1 MKEKV
6 AVATVNGKAYF
17 LVVNEL
23 KEHNIPFISLIPGQT
38 VPAEAKV
45 TITTEKEK
53 PLVGQGKILVF
64 KDEADLEVLE
74 SEVKCILQGK
84 ENYEKIIVGL
94 DPGQAT
100 GLVVVADGKVIEQGN
115 CYSTKEVIDSISKV
129 IRPVNFL
136 LTNVTVKIGNGV
148 PIYREL
154 LEELDSAMPP
164 QVVLEVVGEA
174 GTNKPLKENRRSR
187 KVRHI
192 SSAIRIAGRAGYIA
206 PRRKKTTATNN
217 PTQ

>member
-23 KEHNIPFISLIPGQT
+23 KEQNIPFLSLIPGES
-38 VPAEAKV
+38 VPADIKV
-45 TITTEKEK
+45 VVTTEKER
-53 PLVGQGKILVF
+53 PLLKGEKILVF
-64 KDEADLEVLE
+64 KDEADLEGFDVE
-74 SEVKCILQGK
+74 IKRILMGK
-84 ENYEKIIVGL
+84 VAYEKIIIGL
-94 DPGQAT
+94 DPGEAT
-100 GLVVVADGKVIEQGN
+100 GLVAVADGKVIEEGN
-115 CYSTKEVIDSISKV
+115 CYSSKEVIHSISKI
-129 IRPVNFL
+129 IRPVNFQ

-148 PIYREL
+148 PIYKEL
-154 LEELDSAMPP
+154 LEELDAELPP
-164 QVVLEVVGEA
+164 QVALEVVDEA
-174 GTNKPLKENRRSR
+174 GTNRPFKVNKRSR
-187 KVRHI
+187 KIRHI